1 MQDLSAGGN
10 YWHDSF
16 GGVGK
21 DELATSDVTFHI
33 YIEQGKQT
41 SWEGMNAAV
50 CESCDTGAC
59 HLLMT
64 M

>member
-1 MQDLSAGGN
+1 MQDPNVSGI
-10 YWHDSF
+10 YCHDSF
-16 GGVGK
+16 GGLGK
-21 DELATSDVTFHI
+21 DEPATNNVTFHI
-33 YIEQGKQT
+33 FIEQGKQT

-50 CESCDTGAC
+50 CEPCDTGAC